1 MAYNTVARRLPHAD
15 YVVKFSYHIKEKRG
29 SLTRHLSPI
38 KVVGITTAVTSN
50 VDPAPIMY
58 IFLTTPYTF
67 PFMGRCIERV
77 YTHTTQTSTFISF
90 LTAFQNFLRSDR
102 PKTRRSKRL
111 SSICHRP
118 PTNPV
123 GASDTAKII
132 TNERKTSSL
141 LKYFSLRVQFIFYK
155 NNTQLSKFQIY
166 RYRI

>member
-1 MAYNTVARRLPHAD
+1 M
-15 YVVKFSYHIKEKRG
+15 
-29 SLTRHLSPI
+29 SPI

-50 VDPAPIMY
+50 VDPAPMMY

-67 PFMGRCIERV
+67 PFRGRCIERV

-123 GASDTAKII
+123 GADDVTKIKINSELQMEFCENFVFNSLNCMSDFF
-132 TNERKTSSL
+132 L
-141 LKYFSLRVQFIFYK
+141 LSQPLQKKS
-155 NNTQLSKFQIY
+155 
-166 RYRI
+166 